1 MPCGLEGVN
10 GILDNF
16 SRQYESYLNTFN
28 AYLNGYTDALQSKP
42 SVLSESM
49 KYSLLCGGK
58 RIRPVLLLATAQM
71 LGVEEK
77 EALPFALA
85 LEMIHTY
92 SLIHDDLPAMDNDDF
107 RRGKPSNHKAFGE
120 ANAILAG
127 DALLNQAYGVCFQ
140 ECFKGEKQIAAS
152 NLLCECAGMKGMIAG
167 QSADLYCSQRGEELT
182 EEDLAYVHGHKT
194 GKLLQAPLL
203 IASILA
209 DNQSYLR
216 LEQFGKELG
225 VLFQITD
232 DILDVT
238 GDFEELGKS
247 IGKDEAENK
256 LTYVKLYGLEGA
268 KVRADEV
275 AQRCLAFLEAM
286 DADTSFLK
294 ELVYFIRERSK

>member
-1 MPCGLEGVN
+1 MY
-10 GILDNF
+10 NF
-16 SRQYESYLNTFN
+16 SQQYEIYLKAFN
-28 AYLNGYTDALQSKP
+28 DYLKTYTDALQSKP
-42 SVLSESM
+42 SVLAKSM

-58 RIRPVLLLATAQM
+58 RIRPVLMLATAEA
-71 LGVEEK
+71 LGVAAS

-127 DALLNQAYGVCFQ
+127 DALLNQAYDICLK
-140 ECFKGEKQIAAS
+140 ECFKGEKQVAAS
-152 NLLCECAGMKGMIAG
+152 KLLCECAGMFGMIAG
-167 QSADLYCSQRGEELT
+167 QSADLYYSEQSEEVT

-203 IASILA
+203 IPSILA
-209 DNQSYLR
+209 DNRSYLR
-216 LEQFGKELG
+216 LEQFGRALG

-238 GDFEELGKS
+238 GDFKELGKS
-247 IGKDEAENK
+247 VGKDEAENK

-275 AQRCLAFLEAM
+275 AQRCSAFLEAM
-286 DADTSFLK
+286 DADTSFLRD
-294 ELVYFIRERSK
+294 LVCFIRERSK